1 LGEDAYDGS
10 GGMYQVN
17 TLEGI
22 YDLFKDSVLKIDETY
37 TVCERNLPAGWG
49 STWQIDTDGDGLIS
63 AGDTYVI
70 PYNPDYAET
79 PPEDYG
85 NRCFNIGAGTSYP
98 LPAPLCDSYI
108 NPLVMEVVNKYPG
121 GSPRTPGYWKNWNT
135 CTGGNQWLTAAE
147 NGGPEAG
154 WFILDDILTDP
165 GIDWVTFK
173 LDGGDCL
180 SAQLILDNRDLTG
193 ENMASDPAY
202 NLAKHLLTYHLNL
215 GAGSATCYD
224 MNIAGT
230 DINSMADIAE
240 ESVTLLKCIGFTGYG
255 AFLKKV
261 PGVKPDAEYVNRAL
275 WLANILDEYNNG
287 LTPNSGYDNLCNE
300 MAAVIK
306 SVLPAP
312 TKPTY
317 CDEGEEPPVP
327 VSYDITAIDWPTDK
341 KIRCTNPSKLAT
353 EFNMWLTSIVITGGC
368 DVQVAYEAVS
378 EVVVDGVVTYVPT
391 GEDVVAPDCE
401 DSIMVRFSVTN
412 GCGGFADGVN
422 DWSVATFKMSNT
434 KSAEIAS
441 GSDFTIVNSELK
453 VYPNPF
459 SDKVMF
465 EFVAAEDARAR
476 LEITNILGQRVAVLM
491 DQHVQ
496 KGVLNRLEYEPMD
509 VVSQMLIYRLILDD
523 NIQTGRIIY
532 KKE

>member
-98 LPAPLCDSYI
+98 LPAPDCESYI

-202 NLAKHLLTYHLNL
+202 NLAKHLLTYQLNM
-215 GAGSATCYD
+215 GAGAVTCYG
-224 MNIAGT
+224 MEIPGS
-230 DINSMADIAE
+230 DIKSMADIE
-240 ESVTLLKCIGFTGYG
+240 KESVTLLYCIGFTGYG
-255 AFLKKV
+255 PFLKKA
-261 PGVKPDAEYVNRAL
+261 PGIKPDPEYVNRAL
-275 WLANILDEYNNG
+275 WLAKILDEYNNG
-287 LTPNSGYDNLCNE
+287 LNPDSEFEDLCE
-300 MAAVIK
+300 QMASIIATTSAPVKPEYCVEDPGGEDPPEVGSEIT
-306 SVLPAP
+306 SIAWPAD
-312 TKPTY
+312 T
-317 CDEGEEPPVP
+317 
-327 VSYDITAIDWPTDK
+327 
-341 KIRCTNPSKLAT
+341 KIRCTNPNKLAT
-353 EFNMWLTSIVITGGC
+353 DFNSWLTSISITGGC
-368 DVQVAYEAVS
+368 NVKVTYEAV
-378 EVVVDGVVTYVPT
+378 GANGIPT
-391 GEDVVAPDCE
+391 GDPVEPPECGA
-401 DSIMVRFSVTN
+401 SINVKFSVTN
-412 GCGGFADGVN
+412 DCGFAEGV
-422 DWSVATFKMSNT
+422 DEYRIATFTQSNT
-434 KSAEIAS
+434 KSAEIAT
-441 GSDFTIVNSELK
+441 GSDLVVVNSELK

-496 KGVLNRLEYEPMD
+496 KGVLNRVEYEPVD
-509 VVSQMLIYRLILDD
+509 VISQILIYRLILDD
-523 NIQTGRIIY
+523 GVQSGRIIY